1 MDRIIQMVINAVLR
15 QVINRGIKTG
25 IDYASR
31 GGKPVSDM
39 TPEERQQ
46 SQGAKELAKR
56 ARQAANMAKRLGR

>member
-1 MDRIIQMVINAVLR
+1 MDRIIQMIINAVLR
-15 QVINRGIKTG
+15 QVINRGVKTG

-31 GGKPVSDM
+31 GGKPASAM
-39 TPEERQQ
+39 TPEELQQ